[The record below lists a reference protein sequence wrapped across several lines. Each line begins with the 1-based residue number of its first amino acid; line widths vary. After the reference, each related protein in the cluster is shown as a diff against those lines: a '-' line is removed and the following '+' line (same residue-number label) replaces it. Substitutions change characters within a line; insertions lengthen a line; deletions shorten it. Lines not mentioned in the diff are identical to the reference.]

1 MRSATVMFLNQPV
14 TYYDYEIV
22 EGLKGLLSRDKNNYW
37 HKRVEEAAYFLHLN
51 NTLSRAEENWMK
63 AEGVVASQVERV
75 LKEFVKIEMAH
86 FQFKIEDT
94 EDAQPQ
100 QQRDLENITALLEE
114 LSGYEI
120 KKPVTATFIY

>member
-1 MRSATVMFLNQPV
+1 
-14 TYYDYEIV
+14 
-22 EGLKGLLSRDKNNYW
+22 
-37 HKRVEEAAYFLHLN
+37 
-51 NTLSRAEENWMK
+51 MK